1 MGELERMRRRGWLG
15 FLLRPP
21 QDPGPDS
28 SEGAGAERSDAVG
41 SGPGAEAAEAG
52 AAGRP
57 RRNAGRGP
65 GFFRVREPLAP
76 QWRILLSLLP
86 FVAFSAWWVWATAGE
101 SPEMRRISPYALPSP
116 GDIGEFLPSL
126 WYDSALMRNILVSLA
141 RVGAGFAFAAA
152 IALPLGVAM
161 GSFTRIGATFSLV
174 ETVLGYLP
182 IAAIVPLTM
191 AWWHSG
197 EEQKV
202 GFLALATFAY
212 LLPLIVRHVRKV
224 DHQYLL
230 AAYAQGATPW
240 QVVSRVL
247 VPIALPDMLNSLRLG
262 LGVGWTYIVLCEVVK
277 EGEGMGG
284 VGNLILVF
292 QRLGKMQGVYPT
304 VVAIMLVGAFLDRAC
319 ARLWAWFFPYRA
331 GLEGE

>member
-1 MGELERMRRRGWLG
+1 
-15 FLLRPP
+15 
-21 QDPGPDS
+21 
-28 SEGAGAERSDAVG
+28 
-41 SGPGAEAAEAG
+41 
-52 AAGRP
+52 
-57 RRNAGRGP
+57 
-65 GFFRVREPLAP
+65 
-76 QWRILLSLLP
+76 
-86 FVAFSAWWVWATAGE
+86 VAFAAWWVWATAGP
-101 SPEMRRISPYALPSP
+101 SPEVRRISPYALPSP

-126 WYDSALMRNILVSLA
+126 WYDSALMRNILVSLV
-141 RVGAGFAFAAA
+141 RVGAGFALAAA

-197 EEQKV
+197 EKQKV
-202 GFLALATFAY
+202 GFLALATFSY

-240 QVVSRVL
+240 QVVFRVL

-262 LGVGWTYIVLCEVVK
+262 LGVGWTYIVLCEVIK

-292 QRLGKMQGVYPT
+292 QRLGKMEGVYPT
-304 VVAIMLVGAFLDRAC
+304 VVAIMLVGALLDRAC
-319 ARLWAWFFPYRA
+319 AKLWAWFFPYRI

>member
-1 MGELERMRRRGWLG
+1 MGE
-15 FLLRPP
+15 
-21 QDPGPDS
+21 PG
-28 SEGAGAERSDAVG
+28 RV
-41 SGPGAEAAEAG
+41 
-52 AAGRP
+52 RP
-57 RRNAGRGP
+57 RRWMRFLFRAPHGPAPGDEAGVRGQQGDAAAPASASAPAGEGSGEPSPPAHRRGP
-65 GFFRVREPLAP
+65 RFFRVREPLAP
-76 QWRILLSLLP
+76 QWRVLLSLLP
-86 FVAFSAWWVWATAGE
+86 FVVFVAWWVWATAGA
-101 SPEMRRISPYALPSP
+101 SPELRRISPYALPSP
-116 GDIGEFLPSL
+116 GDISEFLPSL
-126 WYDSALMRNILVSLA
+126 WYDSALMRNILVSLV
-141 RVGAGFAFAAA
+141 RVGAGFALAVA

-161 GSFTRIGATFSLV
+161 GSFTRVGATFSLV

-197 EEQKV
+197 EKQKV

-230 AAYAQGATPW
+230 AAYAQGATAW
-240 QVVSRVL
+240 QVVFRVL
-247 VPIALPDMLNSLRLG
+247 VPIALPDILNSLRLG
-262 LGVGWTYIVLCEVVK
+262 LGVGWTYIVLCEVIK

-304 VVAIMLVGAFLDRAC
+304 VVAIMLVGALLDRAC
-319 ARLWAWFFPYRA
+319 AKLWTWFFPYRA
-331 GLEGE
+331 GLEAE